1 MIRRYGAQEPTVI
14 QALLRLLATVLAAC
28 TEPDRWSAIE
38 AQADLLVA
46 AAERG
51 VADHAD
57 LAIVYAEAA
66 ALRRDLAARRA
77 GAPLSPA
84 THSGRHPSTPPP
96 PT

>member
-1 MIRRYGAQEPTVI
+1 M
-14 QALLRLLATVLAAC
+14 LAAC

-57 LAIVYAEAA
+57 LATVYAEAA
-66 ALRRDLAARRA
+66 ALRRDLAARQA
-77 GAPLSPA
+77 GGPLSPA
-84 THSGRHPSTPPP
+84 TSGRHPSTPPP